1 MNLERRLVVAI
12 LLMIG
17 VAVLPSLFIKSP
29 RRPIALADST
39 QVRAAAPDTAHAGPA
54 PTAEAQKAARP
65 APAREPVATAAPAE
79 TVDVATP
86 LARYTLSSAGATL
99 QGAELSAYRMFGEKR
114 GGPVELIRPGDRL
127 LAHQVVL
134 GRDTIRFDSASFS
147 TERGADGVTFRGRAG
162 GVDLVLSYTYRS
174 GTDYVLDVTGELGG
188 LGGRGAL
195 VLVGLGSGFANTEA
209 DSIGNYRSYGAVGR
223 RTEPQGLAFSKVAP
237 GETATLDGPFDW
249 VAVKSKYFIGAL
261 LSGDSTKP
269 DFGGLVLVGGPRP
282 GRYATQAQTWAT
294 LPVGPD
300 GRFRYSLYL
309 GPQEYRHL
317 RKVGRELGKASP
329 YGWIFKPIVMPVAVW
344 ITELLLWMHQTL
356 SLAYGWVLVLF
367 GIAVRLLLW
376 PLNQKAM
383 KSSVA
388 MQAVQPLMK
397 DIQTRHKDDPQRLQ
411 QEMLKLYKEHKVNPL
426 GGCLPMLLPFP
437 ILLALFFVFANT
449 IAFRGVS
456 FLWLPDLSLR
466 DPTYV
471 IPVVMGAS
479 MWALSKLGQMGM
491 PPNPQAKMMTTIMPI
506 MMTVLFLNFASGLNL
521 YYAVSN
527 LVSLPQQYMINKAR
541 AAETARRNKGMTV

>member
-1 MNLERRLVVAI
+1 MERRLVVAI
-12 LLMIG
+12 LLMIL
-17 VAVLPSLFIKSP
+17 VAVVPSLFIKSP
-29 RRPIALADST
+29 RRPVTLPDST
-39 QVRAAAPDTAHAGPA
+39 QARPSAPDTAHVRP
-54 PTAEAQKAARP
+54 AARQEEARAIRQAVP
-65 APAREPVATAAPAE
+65 RAPAAAAE
-79 TVDVATP
+79 TVAVATP
-86 LARYTLSSAGATL
+86 LATYTLSSTGAAL
-99 QGAELSAYRMFGEKR
+99 ESAEFSAYRMFGAKR
-114 GGPVELIRPGDRL
+114 GAPVELVRPGDRL
-127 LAHQVVL
+127 LTHRLLL
-134 GRDTIRFDSASFS
+134 GRDTLRLDTAAYQV
-147 TERGADGVTFRGRAG
+147 ERTAEGVTFRGRSGALD
-162 GVDLVLSYTYRS
+162 VVLSYAYRRGS
-174 GTDYVLDVTGELGG
+174 DYLLDVTGRVDG
-188 LGGRGAL
+188 LGGQGGWIL
-195 VLVGLGSGFANTEA
+195 IGLGSGFANTEA
-209 DSIGNYRSYGAVGR
+209 DSIGNYRSYGVVGR
-223 RTEPQGLAFSKVAP
+223 ATEPQGLAFSKVAP
-237 GETATLDGPFDW
+237 GETATLDGMFDW

-261 LSGDSTKP
+261 LSPDSTKP
-269 DFGGLVLVGGPRP
+269 SFGGVVMVGGPRT
-282 GRYATQAQTWAT
+282 GRFATQAEAWGT
-294 LPVGPD
+294 LLLGPD
-300 GRFRYSLYL
+300 GRFRYSVYL

-397 DIQTRHKDDPQRLQ
+397 DIQTRYKDDPQRLQ
-411 QEMLKLYKEHKVNPL
+411 QEMMKLYKEHKVNPL
-426 GGCLPMLLPFP
+426 GGCLPMLVPFP

-491 PPNPQAKMMTTIMPI
+491 PPNPQTKMMTTIMPV

-527 LVSLPQQYMINKAR
+527 LVSLPQQYLINKAR
-541 AAETARRNKGMTV
+541 TEEMARRRGTTT

>member
-1 MNLERRLVVAI
+1 MERRLVVAI
-12 LLMIG
+12 LLMIL
-17 VAVLPSLFIKSP
+17 VAVVPSLLIKSP
-29 RRPIALADST
+29 RRPVSPADST
-39 QVRAAAPDTAHAGPA
+39 AAHAAAPETTRTGAPA
-54 PTAEAQKAARP
+54 PERVRALPSRP
-65 APAREPVATAAPAE
+65 APARVAAAAAE
-79 TVDVATP
+79 TVSVTTP
-86 LARYTLSSAGATL
+86 LARYTLSSEGATVS
-99 QGAELSAYRMFGEKR
+99 GAEMEAYRMFGARR
-114 GGPVELIRPGDRL
+114 GPAVELMRAGDRL
-127 LAHQVVL
+127 LAQQLVV
-134 GRDTIRFDSASFS
+134 GRDTIRLDSASF
-147 TERGADGVTFRGRAG
+147 TVERTADGATLRSRAR
-162 GVDLVLSYTYRS
+162 GVDVTLSYAYRS
-174 GTDYVLDVTGELGG
+174 GSDYMLDVTGELGG
-188 LGGRGAL
+188 LGGQGAL
-195 VLVGLGSGFANTEA
+195 MLVGLGSGFANTEA

-261 LSGDSTKP
+261 LSPDSTKP
-269 DFGGLVLVGGPRP
+269 SFGGLVLVGEPRT
-282 GRYATQAQTWAT
+282 GRFATAAETWAT

-300 GRFRYSLYL
+300 GRFQYTLYL

-317 RKVGRELGKASP
+317 RKVGREIDKASP

-344 ITELLLWMHQTL
+344 ITQLLLWMHQTL
-356 SLAYGWVLVLF
+356 SLAYGWVLILF

-397 DIQTRHKDDPQRLQ
+397 EIQTKHKDDPQKLQ
-411 QEMLKLYKEHKVNPL
+411 QEMLKLYKEHNVNPF
-426 GGCLPMLLPFP
+426 GSCLPMLLPFP

-491 PPNPQAKMMTTIMPI
+491 PPNPQAKMMTTVMPI

-527 LVSLPQQYMINKAR
+527 LVSLPQQYLINKAR
-541 AAETARRNKGMTV
+541 AAEMARRRGAAS

>member
-1 MNLERRLVVAI
+1 MERRLIVAI
-12 LLMIG
+12 LLMIV

-29 RRPIALADST
+29 RRPTAPVDST
-39 QVRAAAPDTAHAGPA
+39 QARAAAPDTAPAAAPPKAEERKAVRPA
-54 PTAEAQKAARP
+54 PTRKL
-65 APAREPVATAAPAE
+65 AAPTE
-79 TVDVATP
+79 TVTVATP

-99 QGAELSAYRMFGEKR
+99 EGAELSAYRMFGAKR
-114 GGPVELIRPGDRL
+114 GAAVELMRPGDRL
-127 LAHQVVL
+127 LAHQIVL
-134 GRDTIRFDSASFS
+134 GRDTIRLDSAEFS
-147 TERGADGVTFRGRAG
+147 AERTADGVTFRGRAG
-162 GVDLVLSYTYRS
+162 GVDLALSYSYRGGS
-174 GTDYVLDVTGELGG
+174 DYVLDVAGELGG
-188 LGGRGAL
+188 LGGQGAL

-249 VAVKSKYFIGAL
+249 VALKSKYFIGAL
-261 LSGDSTKP
+261 LSPDSTKP
-269 DFGGLVLVGGPRP
+269 SFGGLLLLGGPRP

-300 GRFRYSLYL
+300 GKFRYSLYL

-317 RKVGRELGKASP
+317 RKVGRELEKASP
-329 YGWIFKPIVMPVAVW
+329 YGWIFKPIVMPIAVW

-367 GIAVRLLLW
+367 GVAVRLLLW

-541 AAETARRNKGMTV
+541 AAEMARRKGTTA

>member
-1 MNLERRLVVAI
+1 MERRLVVAI
-12 LLMIG
+12 LLMIV
-17 VAVLPSLFIKSP
+17 VAVLPSLFIKPP
-29 RRPIALADST
+29 RRPVVPDSARVAPPDT
-39 QVRAAAPDTAHAGPA
+39 VRAESVARAAPVPVRPARRAPAAAPS
-54 PTAEAQKAARP
+54 
-65 APAREPVATAAPAE
+65 APAE
-79 TVDVATP
+79 TAVVATP
-86 LARYTLSSAGATL
+86 SAKYELSSAGATL
-99 QGAELSAYRMFGEKR
+99 QQAELSAYRVYGATH
-114 GGPVELIRPGDRL
+114 GGPVELLRPGDRL

-134 GRDTIRFDSASFS
+134 GRDTIHLDSASYQV
-147 TERGADGVTFRGRAG
+147 ERSGDAVTFRGRAG
-162 GVDLVLSYTYRS
+162 ALDVVLSYAYRDGS
-174 GTDYVLDVTGELGG
+174 DYTLDVTGELSG
-188 LGGRGAL
+188 LGGEGAQL
-195 VLVGLGSGFANTEA
+195 LVGLGSGFANTEA
-209 DSIGNYRSYGAVGR
+209 DSVGNYRSYGVVGR
-223 RTEPQGLAFSKVAP
+223 RTEPQGLAFSKLDP
-237 GETATLDGPFDW
+237 GQVATLDGPFDW
-249 VAVKSKYFIGAL
+249 VAVKSKYFIGAV
-261 LSGDSTKP
+261 LSPDSTRP
-269 DFGGLVLVGGPRP
+269 AFAGILAIGGPRP
-282 GRYATQAQTWAT
+282 SRFATQAESWAT
-294 LPVGPD
+294 MPVGPD

-317 RKVGRELGKASP
+317 RQVGRELDKASP

-344 ITELLLWMHQTL
+344 ITQLLLWMHQTL

-397 DIQTRHKDDPQRLQ
+397 EIQTKYKDDPQRLQ
-411 QEMLKLYKEHKVNPL
+411 QEMLKLYREHKVNPL

-456 FLWLPDLSLR
+456 FLWLPDLSLK
-466 DPTYV
+466 DPIYV

-491 PPNPQAKMMTTIMPI
+491 PPNPQAKMMTTVMPV

-527 LVSLPQQYMINKAR
+527 LVSLPQQYLINKAR
-541 AAETARRNKGMTV
+541 AQELARRRGTTA